1 MSGWNFKESLRYL
14 WGMGM
19 EIRMRMMNGAG
30 RQDAIQS
37 QSTRSTTR
45 LLIMVTREF
54 KRKES
59 TYALLMSMPLAE
71 RLKPSS
77 S

>member
-1 MSGWNFKESLRYL
+1 MSGWYFKESLRYL

-71 RLKPSS
+71 RLTPSS